1 MSIVKLDIDEEAY
14 FKLIKSANDNNMSV
28 GKHIETM
35 QAKFTNIEQ
44 TFDDFTQLEVDHF
57 KVVLFHQ
64 ISEILES
71 QEELAKSN
79 EGTVDDKIMV
89 DILNILF
96 GRATRDKVIYSEMCN
111 KYYPKLQY
119 QFVHFLSFLPKYQN
133 LT

>member
-14 FKLIKSANDNNMSV
+14 FKLIKSANNNNMSV

-71 QEELAKSN
+71 QKELAKSN
-79 EGTVDDKIMV
+79 EGTIDDKIMV
-89 DILNILF
+89 DVLNILF
-96 GRATRDKVIYSEMCN
+96 ARATRDKLIFNELCN
-111 KYYPKLQY
+111 EYYESLRKY
-119 QFVHFLSFLPKYQN
+119 
-133 LT
+133 

>member
-14 FKLIKSANDNNMSV
+14 FKLIKSANDNNISV

-89 DILNILF
+89 DILNTLF

-111 KYYPKLQY
+111 KYYEL
-119 QFVHFLSFLPKYQN
+119 LRKY
-133 LT
+133 

>member
-111 KYYPKLQY
+111 KYYEL
-119 QFVHFLSFLPKYQN
+119 LRKY
-133 LT
+133 